1 MTAFPLTT
9 ARLLLRPFESRDL
22 DALAAIYG
30 DPAVMAYVGDG
41 TVRDRERVGLGLE
54 KMIAMQEERGYAPW
68 AVGER
73 AAGALVGECGLY
85 PLEGV
90 GPEVELTYTFARCVW
105 GKGYATEAGRAAL
118 DYAFTATGLARV
130 IAVVH
135 PENAASIRVLE
146 KLGMRADG
154 VGHYYG
160 AELVRYT
167 FAAAE
172 WRALGAGR
180 EG

>member
-1 MTAFPLTT
+1 VTGFPLTT
-9 ARLLLRPFESRDL
+9 ARLQLRPFESRDL

-30 DPAVMAYVGDG
+30 DPEVMAYVGDG

-54 KMIAMQEERGYAPW
+54 KMIAMQEERDYAPW
-68 AVGER
+68 AVCEWPG
-73 AAGALVGECGLY
+73 GALVGECGLY

-90 GPEVELTYTFARCVW
+90 GPEVELTYTFARRAW
-105 GKGYATEAGRAAL
+105 GKGYATEAGRVAL
-118 DYAFTATGLARV
+118 DYAFTATGLERV
-130 IAVVH
+130 IAVAN

-160 AELVRYT
+160 AELARYT
-167 FAAAE
+167 IDAAE

-180 EG
+180 VD

>member
-1 MTAFPLTT
+1 MTGFSLKTERLQLRLF
-9 ARLLLRPFESRDL
+9 ARDDL

-30 DPAVMAYVGDG
+30 DPAVMVFVGDG
-41 TVRDRERVGLGLE
+41 AVRDRERVRLGLE
-54 KMIAMQEERGYAPW
+54 KMIALQDERGYAPW
-68 AVGER
+68 AVSER
-73 AAGALVGECGLY
+73 DDGALVGECGLY

-118 DYAFTATGLARV
+118 DYAFTTAGLGRV
-130 IAVVH
+130 IAVAH
-135 PENAASIRVLE
+135 PENTASIRVLE

>member
-1 MTAFPLTT
+1 MTGFPLMT
-9 ARLLLRPFESRDL
+9 ARLQLHPFEPDDL

-30 DPAVMAYVGDG
+30 DPAVMSYVGDG
-41 TVRDRERVGLGLE
+41 TVRDRERVRLGLE

-73 AAGALVGECGLY
+73 TGGALVGECGLY

-90 GPEVELTYTFARCVW
+90 GPEVELTYTFARPAW
-105 GKGYATEAGRAAL
+105 GKGYATEAGCAAL
-118 DYAFTATGLARV
+118 DYAFTAAGLERV
-130 IAVVH
+130 IAVAH
-135 PENAASIRVLE
+135 PGNAASIRVLE

-160 AELVRYT
+160 AELVRYAFT
-167 FAAAE
+167 AAE
-172 WRALGAGR
+172 WRALGAGH